1 VPDAQI
7 LWSGLFGGGVALAIV
22 ALFRG
27 WQGARLMLS
36 GTRTVGTLTRYSV
49 EEHRQ
54 WQGEGRGSED
64 VRLDY
69 PHVAFTLPDGT
80 SVEFRSRLQH
90 MIGQQVL
97 IGTAMPVLYDPRDP
111 AGTAEIAGPRAWFA
125 VLFRVVPL
133 TIVAIAL
140 IVYSARAKGWL
151 G

>member
-1 VPDAQI
+1 MPDSQ
-7 LWSGLFGGGVALAIV
+7 LVWSGLFGGGVALAIV

-36 GTRTVGTLTRYSV
+36 GTRTVGTLSRYTI

-69 PHVAFTLPDGT
+69 PHVTFTLPDGT
-80 SVEFRSRLQH
+80 PVEFRSRLQH
-90 MIGQQVL
+90 MIGPQAP
-97 IGTAMPVLYDPRDP
+97 IGTSMPVLYDPRDP

-125 VLFRVVPL
+125 VVFRVVPL